1 MIMNYKR
8 MSAKE
13 KYYNYAEK
21 CSDAFIRFRSRAVW
35 IDEGEK
41 NPFYFLILGE
51 KTQQRSN
58 NTTNKVQNENQIKHT
73 DNTCIID
80 CLISFCDIY

>member
-41 NPFYFLILGE
+41 NPFYFL
-51 KTQQRSN
+51 KTPA
-58 NTTNKVQNENQIKHT
+58 TIK
-73 DNTCIID
+73 
-80 CLISFCDIY
+80 